1 VLRQDIRTT
10 YRIIGVGDDAT
21 YADVREPSPRTIYVK
36 SDGAGVIRLRS
47 LVIFAPY

>member
-1 VLRQDIRTT
+1 MKTT